1 MARIL
6 FRSKVMKL
14 SVPVCD
20 GRVSPVF
27 DVATRLLVVGVEDSG
42 VVSRQEVSIPEVDP
56 VRRARHVAGLGVNV
70 LICGGISRPLEM
82 MLVSTGVKVIPE
94 TCGPV
99 EEVVRSFV
107 SGEFTDRSFLMPGCC
122 RRKRY
127 RAGQRHGLNRRR
139 R

>member
-1 MARIL
+1 M
-6 FRSKVMKL
+6 
-14 SVPVCD
+14 
-20 GRVSPVF
+20 F
-27 DVATRLLVVGVEDSG
+27 DVARRLLVVGVEDSG
-42 VVSRQEVSIPEVDP
+42 VVSRKEVSIPEVDP

-70 LICGGISRPLEM
+70 LICGGISRPLER

-99 EEVVRSFV
+99 EEVVKSFV

-127 RAGQRHGLNRRR
+127 RAGQRHGLKGRRNRQGG
-139 R
+139 